1 MKYTKKCQ
9 MKLKLA
15 LFFSF
20 FIIFYSFSNENPSN
34 YYNIA
39 TKYEEEGDFVNALK
53 YYKKYIEL
61 LKDDIQTEKI
71 QLKIARLT
79 EDYDLSIIEYNKFL
93 KNYPLSR
100 YRFLARFE
108 MAGLHQINKNYLLA
122 LEEYNK
128 LINQSKGTSYWQKSL
143 ICSAQVQYL
152 IGDSK
157 SAIKNLYKVLNE
169 IDDYED
175 IGLCYFLLGVIM
187 EKQKQYEDAKEFFLI
202 CAGSFPQSTKA
213 PASLLELMKMYV
225 KLSNLSKAKKIAKMI
240 NQLYTDS
247 PENYEASKIS
257 KELEDIKESLEDIEL
272 INLNENQEIKQK
284 SLARLKE
291 DLKLSL
297 DIENNTIV
305 DNKKSGFF
313 VQLGF
318 YSIEENAKQ
327 LLEICK
333 EKGINEVYIFKTNSS
348 KTDKLFYRVLIGPF
362 GNSSLANEKL
372 IDLKEKNI
380 EAIVLELG
388 NNER

>member
-157 SAIKNLYKVLNE
+157 SAIKNL
-169 IDDYED
+169 
-175 IGLCYFLLGVIM
+175 
-187 EKQKQYEDAKEFFLI
+187 
-202 CAGSFPQSTKA
+202 
-213 PASLLELMKMYV
+213 
-225 KLSNLSKAKKIAKMI
+225 
-240 NQLYTDS
+240 
-247 PENYEASKIS
+247 
-257 KELEDIKESLEDIEL
+257 
-272 INLNENQEIKQK
+272 
-284 SLARLKE
+284 
-291 DLKLSL
+291 
-297 DIENNTIV
+297 
-305 DNKKSGFF
+305 
-313 VQLGF
+313 
-318 YSIEENAKQ
+318 
-327 LLEICK
+327 
-333 EKGINEVYIFKTNSS
+333 
-348 KTDKLFYRVLIGPF
+348 
-362 GNSSLANEKL
+362 
-372 IDLKEKNI
+372 
-380 EAIVLELG
+380 
-388 NNER
+388 